1 MTLPGPPPRPNE
13 NVEQQI
19 ARLWEALRELSRKTL
34 HSASIASGGLLVKDG
49 GEVKVEV
56 DDGVYMFYLGPLV
69 SGGVPLR
76 GIVLA
81 RENGQQ
87 MFANG
92 VSGGDPN
99 KVFFAWKDNA
109 QNILFSDDAASGAGI
124 SRPWLSMPTVPVL
137 SSSVP
142 VTQSG
147 TFVSTHSTGY
157 VLKLQPNIELQA
169 LLLSTGTGVGEAR
182 FTLNGTQIGSTIAIS
197 SGDFNWTSPINL
209 VSPVAFNSY
218 QRIELQVRRT
228 NAAGSVGGVLV
239 ATQRQT

>member
-1 MTLPGPPPRPNE
+1 MPPEGRVVTLAKVLNTKFQE
-13 NVEQQI
+13 I
-19 ARLWEALRELSRKTL
+19 TELARKTL
-34 HSASIASGGLLVKDG
+34 YSAVISAGGLLVKDG

-56 DDGVYMFYLGPLV
+56 APGVYMFYLGPLV

-109 QNILFSDDAASGAGI
+109 QNIIFSDDAHTGVGV
-124 SRPWLSMPTVPVL
+124 SRPWLSMPSVPVL
-137 SSSVP
+137 NTAIP
-142 VTQSG
+142 ITQSG
-147 TFVSTHSTGY
+147 TFVSVYSTGY
-157 VLKLQPNIELQA
+157 ILKQQA
-169 LLLSTGTGVGEAR
+169 KVEVQAQLYSTGGATGEAR
-182 FTLNGTQIGSTIAIS
+182 FTINGSQVGSTITIA
-197 SGDFNWTSPINL
+197 SGDFLWTPPTSLTLPGDYNTY
-209 VSPVAFNSY
+209 V
-218 QRIELQVRRT
+218 RTELQVRRT
-228 NAAGSVGGVLV
+228 NAAGSVGGCLI